1 MIPAGD
7 VKKYIQIMEKFD
19 PEALL
24 VRAWKLEGGVS
35 AQVMALE
42 IEQAGGQT
50 KKLLVRQHGEVD
62 RAQNP
67 QIAADEFKL
76 LRLLHAA
83 GLPTPEPYYLDQ
95 SCEIFP
101 IPYIVIE
108 YIEGEAIFSLDAVP
122 DLIPQLAGQLAR
134 IHELDGS
141 QHDCSFLPQ
150 QEKLY
155 NGKLRTRPARLDDS
169 LDEGHIRD
177 VLKAAGPL
185 PLRNRPV
192 LLHGDF
198 WPGNILWRDGRLV
211 GVIDWEDARFGDPL
225 SDLAN
230 SRLEVLWAFGRDAM
244 QHFTASYRAKTS
256 IDTTLLPYWDL
267 YAALKPALRL
277 SEWANDPVV
286 EKRWREEHRWFITQ
300 AFELLQHS

>member
-1 MIPAGD
+1 MLPAKD
-7 VKKYIQIMEKFD
+7 VQKYIRIMEKFD
-19 PEALL
+19 PEAMLI
-24 VRAWKLEGGVS
+24 RAWKLEGGVS

-42 IEQAGGQT
+42 IEQADGQT

-62 RAQNP
+62 RTQNP

-76 LRLLHAA
+76 LDLLHAA
-83 GLPTPEPYYLDQ
+83 GLPVPAPYYLDQ

-108 YIEGEAIFSLDAVP
+108 YIEGESIFTLDAVP
-122 DLIPQLAGQLAR
+122 DLIPQLAAQLAR
-134 IHELDGS
+134 IHKLDGS
-141 QHDCSFLPQ
+141 RQDFSFLPQ
-150 QEKLY
+150 QAKIYADKL
-155 NGKLRTRPARLDDS
+155 GTRPARLDDS

-177 VLKAAGPL
+177 VLEAVGPL
-185 PLRNRPV
+185 PLRNKSV

-211 GVIDWEDARFGDPL
+211 GVIDWEDARLGDPL

-230 SRLEVLWAFGRDAM
+230 SRLETLWAFGREAM
-244 QHFTASYRAKTS
+244 QRFTQCYLTTTG
-256 IDTTLLPYWDL
+256 IDATLLPYWDL

-277 SEWANDPVV
+277 AEWAGDAVV

-300 AFELLQHS
+300 AFETS

>member
-1 MIPAGD
+1 MLPAKD
-7 VKKYIQIMEKFD
+7 VQKYIRIMEKFD
-19 PEALL
+19 PEAMLI
-24 VRAWKLEGGVS
+24 RAWKLEGGVS

-42 IEQAGGQT
+42 IEQADGQT

-62 RAQNP
+62 RTQNP

-76 LRLLHAA
+76 LDLLHAA
-83 GLPTPEPYYLDQ
+83 GLPVPAPYYLDQ

-108 YIEGEAIFSLDAVP
+108 YIEGESIFTIDAVP
-122 DLIPQLAGQLAR
+122 DLIPQLAAQLAR
-134 IHELDGS
+134 IHKLDGS
-141 QHDCSFLPQ
+141 RQDFSFLPQ
-150 QEKLY
+150 QAKIYADKL
-155 NGKLRTRPARLDDS
+155 GTRPARLDDS

-177 VLKAAGPL
+177 VLEAVGPL
-185 PLRNRPV
+185 PLRNKSV

-211 GVIDWEDARFGDPL
+211 GVIDWEDARLGDPL

-230 SRLEVLWAFGRDAM
+230 SRLETLWAFGREAM
-244 QHFTASYRAKTS
+244 QRFTQCYLTTTG
-256 IDTTLLPYWDL
+256 IDATLLPYWDL

-277 SEWANDPVV
+277 AEWAGDAVV

-300 AFELLQHS
+300 AFETS

>member
-1 MIPAGD
+1 
-7 VKKYIQIMEKFD
+7 MEKFD
-19 PEALL
+19 PEAVL

-42 IEQAGGQT
+42 IEQADGQT
-50 KKLLVRQHGEVD
+50 KKLLVRLHGEID

-67 QIAADEFKL
+67 QVAADEFRLLDL
-76 LRLLHAA
+76 LRAA
-83 GLPTPEPYYLDQ
+83 GLPVPAPYYLDQ

-108 YIEGEAIFSLDAVP
+108 YIEGESIFTLDAVP
-122 DLIPQLAGQLAR
+122 DMIPQLAAQLAR

-141 QHDCSFLPQ
+141 RQDFSFLPQ
-150 QEKLY
+150 QAKIYADKLA
-155 NGKLRTRPARLDDS
+155 TRPARLDDS
-169 LDEGHIRD
+169 LDEGHIRE
-177 VLKAAGPL
+177 VLEAAGPL
-185 PLRNRPV
+185 PQRNKSV

-211 GVIDWEDARFGDPL
+211 GVIDWEDARFGDPI

-230 SRLEVLWAFGRDAM
+230 GRLEILWAFGRDAM
-244 QHFTASYRAKTS
+244 QRFTQCYLATTG
-256 IDTTLLPYWDL
+256 IDATLLPYWDL

-277 SEWANDPVV
+277 SEWAGDAVV

-300 AFELLQHS
+300 AFETRPNRRK

>member
-1 MIPAGD
+1 MIPAKD
-7 VKKYIQIMEKFD
+7 VQKYIQIMEKFD
-19 PEALL
+19 PEAML

-35 AQVMALE
+35 AQVIALE

-50 KKLLVRQHGEVD
+50 KKLLVRLHGEID

-76 LRLLHAA
+76 LDLLHAA
-83 GLPTPEPYYLDQ
+83 GLPVPAPYYLDQ
-95 SCEIFP
+95 SCTIFP
-101 IPYIVIE
+101 ISYIVIE
-108 YIEGEAIFSLDAVP
+108 YIEGEAIFVLDAVP
-122 DLIPQLAGQLAR
+122 DLIPQLAAQLAR

-141 QHDCSFLPQ
+141 RQDFFFLPQ
-150 QEKLY
+150 QARIYADKLA
-155 NGKLRTRPARLDDS
+155 TRPARLDDS

-177 VLKAAGPL
+177 VLEAAGPL
-185 PLRNRPV
+185 PQRNKSV

-198 WPGNILWRDGRLV
+198 WPGNILWRDGQIV
-211 GVIDWEDARFGDPL
+211 GVIDWEDARLGDPL

-230 SRLEVLWAFGRDAM
+230 SRLETLWAFGRDAM
-244 QHFTASYRAKTS
+244 QSFTQCYLTTTG
-256 IDTTLLPYWDL
+256 IDATLLPYWDL

-277 SEWANDPVV
+277 AEWAGDAAV

-300 AFELLQHS
+300 AFAAVSTL

>member
-1 MIPAGD
+1 MLPAK
-7 VKKYIQIMEKFD
+7 VVQKYIRIMEKFD
-19 PEALL
+19 PEAMLI
-24 VRAWKLEGGVS
+24 RAWKLEGGVS

-42 IEQAGGQT
+42 IEQADGQT

-62 RAQNP
+62 RTQNP

-76 LRLLHAA
+76 LDLLHAA
-83 GLPTPEPYYLDQ
+83 GLPVPAPYYLDQ

-108 YIEGEAIFSLDAVP
+108 YIEGESIFTLDAVP
-122 DLIPQLAGQLAR
+122 DLIPQLAAQLAR
-134 IHELDGS
+134 IHKLDGS
-141 QHDCSFLPQ
+141 RQDFSFLPQ
-150 QEKLY
+150 QAKIYADKL
-155 NGKLRTRPARLDDS
+155 GTRPARLDDS

-177 VLKAAGPL
+177 VLEAVGPL
-185 PLRNRPV
+185 PLRNKSV

-211 GVIDWEDARFGDPL
+211 GVIDWEDARLGDPL

-230 SRLEVLWAFGRDAM
+230 SRLETLWAFGREVMQRFTQCYLTTTGIDA
-244 QHFTASYRAKTS
+244 
-256 IDTTLLPYWDL
+256 TLLPYWDL

-277 SEWANDPVV
+277 AEWAGDAVV

-300 AFELLQHS
+300 AFETS